1 MGERADAVS
10 LPRALPRRALKAQF
24 DGRAQRDLVFCA
36 AEVALGLCGIVVLAA
51 AVTLPLF
58 LSVAIAGFLPSGHTH
73 MHPSRSVT
81 RAALLVSLVAG
92 MVLVPRAGRGLGAL
106 HRQLT
111 ARLTGERIAT
121 PPVRRSGGLLAR
133 LTADVR
139 DGPGWKAAAYQVL
152 KLPVTVAEAYAALLA
167 VAGLADLAYPVWWLA
182 FQPSAGGA
190 RPAVLAV
197 TPVGLLRVASFA
209 GTFAVLAIGAGML
222 LAAPWAAR
230 AIGSADR
237 WLMRELLSAGQLAL
251 RVADLEET
259 RAIAVEDSAALL
271 RRLERNLHDG
281 AQIRLAT
288 LAMNLGLARQK
299 LGDDADP
306 AIRELIDAAHRG
318 AKEAITELRSLA
330 RGIHPPVLDSGLADA
345 LESLADASAIP
356 TQVTTDIKN
365 RPSPA
370 IETIAYFCA
379 TELLT
384 NAVKYSGA
392 GTIEISAVERRE
404 MLRLRVTDDGRG
416 GASPSAGSGLAG
428 LAQRVRTV
436 DGRIDILS
444 PAGGPTRITV
454 TLPIRAL
461 PDLRMREQIED

>member
-1 MGERADAVS
+1 
-10 LPRALPRRALKAQF
+10 
-24 DGRAQRDLVFCA
+24 
-36 AEVALGLCGIVVLAA
+36 
-51 AVTLPLF
+51 
-58 LSVAIAGFLPSGHTH
+58 
-73 MHPSRSVT
+73 
-81 RAALLVSLVAG
+81 
-92 MVLVPRAGRGLGAL
+92 
-106 HRQLT
+106 
-111 ARLTGERIAT
+111 
-121 PPVRRSGGLLAR
+121 
-133 LTADVR
+133 
-139 DGPGWKAAAYQVL
+139 
-152 KLPVTVAEAYAALLA
+152 
-167 VAGLADLAYPVWWLA
+167 
-182 FQPSAGGA
+182 
-190 RPAVLAV
+190 
-197 TPVGLLRVASFA
+197 
-209 GTFAVLAIGAGML
+209 
-222 LAAPWAAR
+222 
-230 AIGSADR
+230 
-237 WLMRELLSAGQLAL
+237 LLSAGQLAL